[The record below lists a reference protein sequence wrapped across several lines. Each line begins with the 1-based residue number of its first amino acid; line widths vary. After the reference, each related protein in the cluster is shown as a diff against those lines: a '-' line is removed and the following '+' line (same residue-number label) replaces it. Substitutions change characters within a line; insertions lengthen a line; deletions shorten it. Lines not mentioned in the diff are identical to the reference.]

1 MSGMVL
7 GSGKTAVSKRQP
19 LPSVR
24 SEQCVVNLTTAVVMI
39 KTASIYS
46 ALKQQTPRGR
56 LHGDERVGCHS
67 SPQGAVAACLNNS
80 LPAGG

>member
-19 LPSVR
+19 LPSMR

-46 ALKQQTPRGR
+46 ALTLILVLNLPYNFCPFYG
-56 LHGDERVGCHS
+56 GS
-67 SPQGAVAACLNNS
+67 S
-80 LPAGG
+80 